1 VTAKIYHA
9 DLYGSRAHKYKTLL
23 DSSLQ
28 DIDWQ
33 ELSPNTPFYLFVPQ
47 EQLHREQYDA
57 WPKITDVFPVNSVG
71 IVTARDKL
79 AIRFTEQEVW
89 ETAKDFAA
97 LPVETAREKYK
108 LGPDARDWKVTLAQK
123 DLNTSGKTHSLSKA
137 NIMPVLYRPFDTRY
151 TYYTGHSRGFLCM
164 PRNDVMRHML
174 AGKNVA
180 LITSRMT
187 KGEAFQHLQAT
198 RSIVEV
204 ICMSPKTSNNGFVF
218 PLWLY
223 PKEGTLEQH
232 AERQPNLAP
241 AFLQAL
247 QHAIGHPP
255 TPEDVF
261 HYAYAIFHA
270 PTYRTRYAPFLKT
283 DFPRLPLPPNADAF
297 QTLAAL
303 GSKLVALHL
312 LEDPALAK
320 HGIGFPIAGD
330 HTVQKMKDAARYTP
344 PAQGGTKG
352 RVKLNATEYFDNVP
366 LAAWE
371 FQVGGYRP
379 ASKWLAD
386 REGRR
391 LTAPDID
398 HYRRTLAAL
407 RETAALLPQ
416 VDAAFTAAFPLPA
429 AAQ

>member
-9 DLYGSRAHKYKTLL
+9 DIYGSRAHKYKTLL

-33 ELSPNTPFYLFVPQ
+33 ELSPNAPHYLFVPQ

-57 WPKITDVFPVNSVG
+57 WPKITDVFPYNNTG
-71 IVTARDKL
+71 IITSRDKFVLGFNKEEVL
-79 AIRFTEQEVW
+79 ARVTDFKSLDLQ
-89 ETAKDFAA
+89 TAKQKYGLDD
-97 LPVETAREKYK
+97 VRE
-108 LGPDARDWKVTLAQK
+108 RTLAESWATVRQ
-123 DLNTSGKTHSLSKA
+123 
-137 NIMPVLYRPFDTRY
+137 MPDVAKYMQLELYRPFDWRHIFY
-151 TYYTGHSRGFLCM
+151 HQALVRWPVHAAMSHMMYGH
-164 PRNDVMRHML
+164 
-174 AGKNVA
+174 KNIA
-180 LITSRMT
+180 LITTRVT
-187 KGEAFQHLQAT
+187 KDQWDCLACNSLMGHKALAAYD
-198 RSIVEV
+198 VNY
-204 ICMSPKTSNNGFVF
+204 MF

-247 QHAIGHPP
+247 QHAIGSSP

-261 HYAYAIFHA
+261 HYAYATLHA

-283 DFPRLPLPPNADAF
+283 DFPRLPLPLEADAF

-330 HTVQKMKDAARYTP
+330 HTVQKMKDAVRYTP

-352 RVKLNATEYFDNVP
+352 RIKLNATEYFDNVP
-366 LAAWE
+366 PEAWE

>member
-1 VTAKIYHA
+1 MTAKIYHA
-9 DLYGSRAHKYKTLL
+9 DIYGSRAHKYKTLL

-33 ELSPNTPFYLFVPQ
+33 ELSPNAPYYLFLPQ
-47 EQLHREQYDA
+47 EQLHREQYEK
-57 WPKITDVFPVNSVG
+57 WWQVTDIFPVNSVG
-71 IVTARDKL
+71 MQTHRDYFVTDFNQETLHKRIADFRNSPSSDTDIADKYEL
-79 AIRFTEQEVW
+79 GKVW
-89 ETAKDFAA
+89 DI
-97 LPVETAREKYK
+97 
-108 LGPDARDWKVTLAQK
+108 
-123 DLNTSGKTHSLSKA
+123 SKA
-137 NIMPVLYRPFDTRY
+137 RTALRSNNNWENNFTQCLWRPFDIRAL
-151 TYYTGHSRGFLCM
+151 YYDALLIDRVRSRITEPMLK
-164 PRNDVMRHML
+164 PNLAILAMRQ
-174 AGKNVA
+174 VA
-180 LITSRMT
+180 LQ
-187 KGEAFQHLQAT
+187 G
-198 RSIVEV
+198 SISHFLVTNLPIIDRV
-204 ICMSPKTSNNGFVF
+204 FYSNRGAASVF

-223 PKEGTLEQH
+223 PQSGTLDT
-232 AERQPNLAP
+232 ERRPNIAP

-247 QHAIGHPP
+247 IEAIGHPP
-255 TPEDVF
+255 APEDVF

-270 PTYRTRYAPFLKT
+270 PAYRTRYAPFLKT
-283 DFPRLPLPPNADAF
+283 DFPRLPLPPDTDTF

-320 HGIGFPIAGD
+320 HGIGFPVAGD

-366 LAAWE
+366 LASWD

-386 REGRR
+386 REGRC
-391 LTAPDID
+391 LTAQDID

-416 VDAAFTAAFPLPA
+416 VDAAFTVAFPLPA

>member
-9 DLYGSRAHKYKTLL
+9 DIYGSRAHKYKTLL

-33 ELSPNTPFYLFVPQ
+33 ELSPNMPHYLFVPQ
-47 EQLHREQYDA
+47 EQLHREQYETS
-57 WPKITDVFPVNSVG
+57 WHINEVFPVNTIGVISGQDTKVMAFSEAETKPLAKAFTQ
-71 IVTARDKL
+71 TAMS
-79 AIRFTEQEVW
+79 QG
-89 ETAKDFAA
+89 
-97 LPVETAREKYK
+97 LPDTVIKP
-108 LGPDARDWKVTLAQK
+108 L
-123 DLNTSGKTHSLSKA
+123 
-137 NIMPVLYRPFDTRY
+137 LYRPFDKRYIVYHKTAITR
-151 TYYTGHSRGFLCM
+151 TRSE
-164 PRNDVMRHML
+164 VMRHIVDHNNL
-174 AGKNVA
+174 VLTFTRSSSAGKPFNHVFSTRYGMVGRFFTDA
-180 LITSRMT
+180 ASITYF
-187 KGEAFQHLQAT
+187 A
-198 RSIVEV
+198 
-204 ICMSPKTSNNGFVF
+204 

-241 AFLQAL
+241 AFLHAL
-247 QHAIGHPP
+247 QHAIGSPP

-261 HYAYAIFHA
+261 HYAYATLHA
-270 PTYRTRYAPFLKT
+270 PTYRPRYAPFLKT
-283 DFPRLPLPPNADAF
+283 DFPRLPLPPDADAF

-312 LEDPALAK
+312 LEAPSLNPT
-320 HGIGFPIAGD
+320 GIGFPVAGD
-330 HTVQKMKDAARYTP
+330 HTVQKMKDAVRYTP

-352 RVKLNATEYFDNVP
+352 RIKLNATEYFDNVP

-391 LTAPDID
+391 LSAPDID
-398 HYRRTLAAL
+398 HYRRTIAAL